1 MGILDRIVE
10 AKKESL
16 NTVRAKAPLR
26 DLKRGIGYVEKPRDF
41 TGALKRKSGENIGLI
56 AEIKRTSPSK
66 GLIRKDFNHIS
77 IGRIY
82 EEKAVDAV
90 SVLTEE
96 DFFQGSLQFIP
107 QVKQV
112 LTKPVLRKDFIFD
125 EYQIYE
131 ARANEA
137 DAVLLIAAILGKNQ
151 AAEYLHLSTEL
162 GMSVLFEVHD
172 LKELETALLIDC
184 PIIGINNR
192 NLKTLQIDIQTTFDL
207 KKEIPLQKI
216 IVSESGIRTREDVQL
231 LEDAGI
237 DAMLI
242 GTSLMEAEDIGKKID
257 ELTGKV

>member
-1 MGILDRIVE
+1 MGILDRIV
-10 AKKESL
+10 AVKKERLDSI
-16 NTVRAKAPLR
+16 RAKAPLR
-26 DLKRGIGYVEKPRDF
+26 DLKRGISYVENPRDF
-41 TGALKRKSGENIGLI
+41 TGALKRKSGENIRLI
-56 AEIKRTSPSK
+56 AEIKRASPSK
-66 GLIRKDFNHIS
+66 GIIRKDFDHIS
-77 IGRIY
+77 VGRIY

-96 DFFQGSLQFIP
+96 DFFQGSIAFISD
-107 QVKQV
+107 VKKV
-112 LTKPVLRKDFIFD
+112 LSRPVLRKDFIFD

-137 DAVLLIAAILGKNQ
+137 DAVLLIAAILGENQ
-151 AAEYLHLSTEL
+151 AVEYVHLSAEL

-192 NLKTLQIDIQTTFDL
+192 NLKTLRIDIQTTFDL
-207 KKEIPLQKI
+207 KKEIPPQKI
-216 IVSESGIRTREDVQL
+216 IVSESGIRTRADVQL
-231 LEDAGI
+231 IEDAGI

>member
-1 MGILDRIVE
+1 VGILDRIVE

-16 NTVRAKAPLR
+16 NAVRVKAPLK
-26 DLKRGIGYVEKPRDF
+26 DLKRGIGCVKKPRDF
-41 TGALKRKSGENIGLI
+41 TGALKRKPGENIGLI
-56 AEIKRTSPSK
+56 AEIKKASPSK
-66 GLIRKDFNHIS
+66 GLIRKDFDHIS

-96 DFFQGSLQFIP
+96 DFFQGSIAFISD
-107 QVKQV
+107 VKKV
-112 LTKPVLRKDFIFD
+112 LSRPVLRKDFIFD

-151 AAEYLHLSTEL
+151 AAEYLHLSAEL

-172 LKELETALLIDC
+172 LKDLETALLLDC
-184 PIIGINNR
+184 PVIGINNR
-192 NLKTLQIDIQTTFDL
+192 NLKTLRIDIQTTFDL
-207 KKEIPLQKI
+207 KKEIPPEKI
-216 IVSESGIRTREDVQL
+216 IVSESGIRTRADVRL
-231 LEDAGI
+231 IEDAGI